1 MMISWFKKMFKVVM
15 ARRKKP
21 KNVGGDLEA

>member
-1 MMISWFKKMFKVVM
+1 MISWFKKMFKVVM